1 MAILSHFSSLMIVAT
16 FLWSNIFFQDLA
28 FQVTILFWFTLY
40 QIDIFFLSLLLSR
53 FSSFLLGRTLFF
65 FFVWLVSFAS
75 PYLVQELINFHQDSI
90 VFFFLSFSW
99 CRISIFLL
107 DFVILHLH
115 FVLLFFG
122 CHLVIHM
129 ILRFLLIIIACP
141 REASM
146 AIFVCLLGWLLESL
160 PSIWFRV
167 TKKPRCTDLVRNSQ
181 AIDG

>member
-16 FLWSNIFFQDLA
+16 FLWSNISFQDLA

-65 FFVWLVSFAS
+65 FFCMIGLFCITLSRARTYQFS
-75 PYLVQELINFHQDSI
+75 PRLYC
-90 VFFFLSFSW
+90 FFFLSFSW

-122 CHLVIHM
+122 CHLVIH

-146 AIFVCLLGWLLESL
+146 AIFVLFVCLVDCWS
-160 PSIWFRV
+160 RY
-167 TKKPRCTDLVRNSQ
+167 LVFGSE
-181 AIDG
+181 

>member
-90 VFFFLSFSW
+90 VFFFCLSLDAGSQFSYW
-99 CRISIFLL
+99 TLSSCTFISFYYSLGVIWSFTSWDFFLSL
-107 DFVILHLH
+107 SHVPARRRWQF
-115 FVLLFFG
+115 LFCLFAW
-122 CHLVIHM
+122 
-129 ILRFLLIIIACP
+129 LIVGVA
-141 REASM
+141 
-146 AIFVCLLGWLLESL
+146 
-160 PSIWFRV
+160 
-167 TKKPRCTDLVRNSQ
+167 T
-181 AIDG
+181 